1 MKKLGFVQPRWKK
14 GKPHHSLSTFQ
25 LLKDSNRERGGAIL
39 TRTHS
44 KKRGK
49 RGDKAKI
56 ASERILAE

>member
-44 KKRGK
+44 KKRG
-49 RGDKAKI
+49 DKAKI
-56 ASERILAE
+56 ASERILAG